1 VLSARAYSLRMQ
13 VMLAIS
19 LSWVGGFTN
28 VITFLCCDKAFIS
41 HMTGNSTNFGR
52 SLAESSWQ
60 EVLFYGGILV
70 AFFTGAAISAALTE
84 GGRQLGHRS
93 NYILPL
99 GFEALLLAAM
109 MLLYKFARNN
119 IFEIDTIMPVIGAF
133 AMGIQNATITKI
145 SGSVVRTTHVTGVIT
160 DLGLEGMQ
168 YLLWCWRQARGFSL
182 NRTRRILRVSQR
194 HPTAQRLLVLYAIF
208 LSFVGGVIGATLVF
222 PTTGAWALICPIL
235 FLGYLVSVD
244 WRRPIAD
251 IRELD
256 PMSDPELRMHGLL
269 HSLLP
274 PELTIFRLAHL
285 HDDANHA
292 TPNYHLWLSRI
303 PAEKKV
309 VILVFSPLMK
319 IKTRSIADLEDVV
332 RHLEAS
338 GRALIVAGL
347 TPIQYRILDRRGFI
361 QKIGIE
367 CVYPDLEFA
376 IAHASSLIRARHTAH
391 TSSRKL
397 RGVNEGTP
405 VK

>member
-1 VLSARAYSLRMQ
+1 MLSARAYSLRMQ

-28 VITFLCCDKAFIS
+28 VLTFLCCDKAFTS

-52 SLAESSWQ
+52 ALAEGSWS
-60 EVLFYGGILV
+60 EFGFYGAILMS
-70 AFFTGAAISAALTE
+70 FFFGAAISAALTE

-99 GFEALLLAAM
+99 GVEALLLIGM
-109 MLLYKFARNN
+109 MAIHQFLRSNTFA
-119 IFEIDTIMPVIGAF
+119 IDFGMPLIGAF

-145 SGSVVRTTHVTGVIT
+145 SGSVVRTTHVTGVMT

-168 YLLWCWRQARGFSL
+168 YVLWCWRQARGFQI

-194 HPTAQRLLVLYAIF
+194 HPTAQRLMVLYAIY
-208 LSFVGGVIGATLVF
+208 LSFVGGVIGATLAF
-222 PTTGAWALICPIL
+222 PRTSSWALIVPVL
-235 FLGYLVSVD
+235 FLCYLIRVD

-274 PELTIFRLAHL
+274 RELALFRLSHL
-285 HDDANHA
+285 HDDPNHP
-292 TPNYHLWLSRI
+292 TPNYHLWIERI
-303 PAEKKV
+303 PAEKTV
-309 VILVFSPLMK
+309 VILAFSPLMK
-319 IKTRSIADLEDVV
+319 IKSRSIEDLELVAKRLRDT
-332 RHLEAS
+332 
-338 GRALIVAGL
+338 GRSLIVAGL

-361 QKIGIE
+361 QTIGIE
-367 CVYPDLEFA
+367 SVHPDLEFA
-376 IAHASSLIRARHTAH
+376 IAHASALIRERSVERVRADAAPELAR
-391 TSSRKL
+391 S
-397 RGVNEGTP
+397 
-405 VK
+405 

>member
-1 VLSARAYSLRMQ
+1 MLSARAYSLRMQ

-28 VITFLCCDKAFIS
+28 VITFLCCDKAFAS

-52 SLAESSWQ
+52 SLAEASWS
-60 EVLFYGGILV
+60 EVAFYGGILV
-70 AFFTGAAISAALTE
+70 AFFTGAAVSAALTE

-99 GFEALLLAAM
+99 GVEALLLGAM
-109 MLLYKFARNN
+109 MLLYKYARNN
-119 IFEIDTIMPVIGAF
+119 VFEIDTVMPAIGAF

-145 SGSVVRTTHVTGVIT
+145 SGSVVRTTHVTGVMT
-160 DLGLEGMQ
+160 DLGLEGTQ

-182 NRTRRILRVSQR
+182 SRTRRILRVSQR
-194 HPTAQRLLVLYAIF
+194 HPTAQRLLVLYAIY

-222 PTTGAWALICPIL
+222 PRTGAWALIAPIV
-235 FLGYLVSVD
+235 FLAYLVSVD

-251 IRELD
+251 IREID
-256 PMSDPELRMHGLL
+256 PLSDPELHMHGLL

-274 PELTIFRLAHL
+274 RELCLFRLAHL
-285 HDDANHA
+285 HDDAHHP
-292 TPNYHLWLSRI
+292 TPNYHLWISRI
-303 PAEKKV
+303 PAEKTV

-319 IKTRSIADLEDVV
+319 IKSRSIADLEDVV
-332 RHLEAS
+332 KHLHAS
-338 GRALIVAGL
+338 GRELIVAGL

-361 QKIGIE
+361 ESIGIE

-376 IAHASSLIRARHTAH
+376 IAHASTLIRDRQSAH
-391 TSSRKL
+391 TSGRTV
-397 RGVNEGTP
+397 RGVSENLSRS
-405 VK
+405 